1 MWDFST
7 DPEFQEKLDWAQ
19 EFMRDEVEPLDLLF
33 PDSAFD
39 EMAPALREHVTG
51 LKQRVRDQGL
61 WACHLGPE
69 LGGQGYGAVKLALLN
84 EILGRSHGEHN
95 LGWGP
100 VIFGTQAPDT
110 GNAEILAHYG
120 TSEQKAK
127 YLRPLLD
134 GEIFSAFSM
143 TEPQGGADPGVFT
156 TRAHRDG
163 NSWVID
169 GEKWF
174 TSNARYASLI
184 IVMAMT
190 GDEVHRGAS
199 MFLVPAETAGV
210 KIIRNVASAAHRD
223 SKGTHAYIHY
233 DSVRVPSD
241 HLLGAAGEGFAI
253 AQTRLA
259 GGRLHHA
266 MRTVAQ
272 AQRALDMMS
281 ERALSR
287 TTKGSLLADK
297 QMAQQAIADSYLEV
311 QQLRLF
317 VLRTAWLCDSVGAAA
332 ARKDIA
338 ACKVLAARVI
348 KDVVG
353 RAIHLHGSLG
363 MSNELPLALMWLQAP
378 WMGVMDGPSEVHIS
392 SVARQHLKDYRPH
405 QGLWPSEHLPTRR
418 AAAEATH
425 ADLLRAASRVT
436 PDSAETAVL

>member
-7 DPEFQEKLDWAQ
+7 DPQFQEQLDWAR
-19 EFMRDEVEPLDLLF
+19 EFMRTEIEPLDLLF
-33 PDSAFD
+33 PDQAFD
-39 EMAPALREHVTG
+39 EVSPALRAHVNA

-69 LGGQGYGAVKLALLN
+69 LGGQGYGTVKLALLN
-84 EILGRSHGEHN
+84 EILGRSQGEHN

-100 VIFGTQAPDT
+100 VVFGTQAPDT
-110 GNAEILAHYG
+110 GNAEILARYG
-120 TSEQKAK
+120 TAEQKAK
-127 YLRPLLD
+127 YLQPLLD

-143 TEPQGGADPGVFT
+143 TEPQGGADPAVFL
-156 TRAHRDG
+156 TRARRDG
-163 NSWVID
+163 GTWVID

-174 TSNARYASLI
+174 TSNAKYAALI

-190 GDEVHRGAS
+190 GDDVHGGAS
-199 MFLVPAETAGV
+199 MFLLPAGTPGIEIV
-210 KIIRNVASAAHRD
+210 RNVASAAHRD
-223 SKGTHAYIHY
+223 SVGTHAYVRY
-233 DSVRVPSD
+233 ESVRVPAD
-241 HLLGAAGEGFAI
+241 HLLGEEGKGFAI

-281 ERALSR
+281 ERVLSR

-297 QMAQQAIADSYLEV
+297 QLAQQAIADSYLDVE
-311 QQLRLF
+311 QLRLF
-317 VLRTAWLCDSVGAAA
+317 VLRTAWICDTAGAAA
-332 ARKDIA
+332 ARKDVA

-353 RAIHLHGSLG
+353 RAIQLHGSLG
-363 MSNELPLALMWLQAP
+363 MSNEMPLALMWLQAP

-392 SVARQHLKDYRPH
+392 TVARLHLKGSQRSD
-405 QGLWPSEHLPTRR
+405 GLWPSEHLPSRR
-418 AAAEATH
+418 AAAEVTH
-425 ADLLRAASRVT
+425 ADLLRAVARS
-436 PDSAETAVL
+436 